1 MVRFRNR
8 QFRKYVA
15 LAISV
20 SALVGLNSPLSAKEM
35 QTPVAEI
42 AAPTVEMPTPVAE
55 IAAPTVEMPK
65 PVAEIVV
72 PTVAADYPAGSIVSP
87 VNQKSVVKVQKAKP
101 VNQKSAVKVQKA
113 KPVNQKSAV
122 KLEKTNFAR
131 NDIKTSLLQTGVASY
146 YGPGFHG
153 RRTAN
158 GETFNQN
165 AMTAAHRTLPFGTKL
180 KVTNLANGQSAIVRV
195 NDRGPYAGGRVLD
208 LSVAAA
214 KQIGSTHSGVA
225 KVKIEVVSN

>member
-1 MVRFRNR
+1 MIRLKSR
-8 QFRKYVA
+8 QFRKYAA

-20 SALVGLNSPLSAKEM
+20 SAFIGLNSALSAK
-35 QTPVAEI
+35 
-42 AAPTVEMPTPVAE
+42 EMPTPVAA
-55 IAAPTVEMPK
+55 IAAPTV
-65 PVAEIVV
+65 V
-72 PTVAADYPAGSIVSP
+72 ADYPVGSVVSP
-87 VNQKSVVKVQKAKP
+87 VNQKSDVKVQK
-101 VNQKSAVKVQKA
+101 
-113 KPVNQKSAV
+113 
-122 KLEKTNFAR
+122 TNFAS

-180 KVTNLANGQSAIVRV
+180 KVTNLANGQSTIVRV

>member
-1 MVRFRNR
+1 MIRLKSR
-8 QFRKYVA
+8 QFRKYAA

-20 SALVGLNSPLSAKEM
+20 SAFIGLNSALSAKEM
-35 QTPVAEI
+35 PTSAATVVAP
-42 AAPTVEMPTPVAE
+42 A
-55 IAAPTVEMPK
+55 
-65 PVAEIVV
+65 VV
-72 PTVAADYPAGSIVSP
+72 ADYPVGNTALPVSQ
-87 VNQKSVVKVQKAKP
+87 NNDVKVQKTSFVSK
-101 VNQKSAVKVQKA
+101 
-113 KPVNQKSAV
+113 
-122 KLEKTNFAR
+122 
-131 NDIKTSLLQTGVASY
+131 DIKTTLLQTGVASY

-195 NDRGPYAGGRVLD
+195 NDRGPYAGGRVID

-225 KVKIEVVSN
+225 KVRIEVVSN